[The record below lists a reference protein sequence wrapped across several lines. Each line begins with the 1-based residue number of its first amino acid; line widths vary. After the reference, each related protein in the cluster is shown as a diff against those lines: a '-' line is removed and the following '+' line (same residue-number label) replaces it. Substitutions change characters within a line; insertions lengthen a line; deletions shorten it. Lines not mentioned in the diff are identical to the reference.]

1 MFKLTKF
8 SYKPSRC
15 LNAYYLWSVISDLI
29 VPLVV
34 RQGCEGLAGRHE
46 VEVRVRRVQAVG
58 RQWEHGVGVDHVS
71 AVATQ
76 VRIVLQV
83 PGVDVVPGQGAGR
96 VAAVGGRAGAVH
108 PAEPARRWYPV
119 GGRGESRHW
128 RHREWSPGL
137 QGRTGVDSFS
147 GDYRWRRLIVR
158 WGPSKGKRRDN
169 NL

>member
-1 MFKLTKF
+1 MLN
-8 SYKPSRC
+8 C
-15 LNAYYLWSVISDLI
+15 LLLLKRNIDGHTDLI

-34 RQGCEGLAGRHE
+34 RQGCEWLAGRHE
-46 VEVRVRRVQAVG
+46 VEVRVRWVQTVG

-76 VRIVLQV
+76 VRVVLQV

-96 VAAVGGRAGAVH
+96 VAAVGGRASAVH
-108 PAEPARRWYPV
+108 PAESARRRYPI

-128 RHREWSPGL
+128 RHREWPAGL
-137 QGRTGVDSFS
+137 QGRTEVDSFS
-147 GDYRWRRLIVR
+147 GDYRRRRLIFR
-158 WGPSKGKRRDN
+158 WGQSKEERRVN